1 MRVLIAACPRPS
13 ASLQHCQEEQG
24 RCLSYSSTVAFE
36 CALKIWLIHQWT
48 KLISGQVQKLY
59 MYIHIYMCTPLNIPR
74 SKLLWIYINYLK
86 LNLSFLAHFLSCIY
100 AWKFLQ
106 VKRWDFIERLTMGF
120 HYFGTATMKLKKI
133 VLYLWLPFEKFING
147 ISSQIYY
154 FIWATPL
161 FAVQTF

>member
-1 MRVLIAACPRPS
+1 
-13 ASLQHCQEEQG
+13 
-24 RCLSYSSTVAFE
+24 
-36 CALKIWLIHQWT
+36 
-48 KLISGQVQKLY
+48 
-59 MYIHIYMCTPLNIPR
+59 MCTPLNIPR

-106 VKRWDFIERLTMGF
+106 VKRGDFIERLTMGF

-147 ISSQIYY
+147 ISSQIY
-154 FIWATPL
+154 FFMWATPL